1 MGLFQKIKTAEKSS
15 DELPKY
21 VDTLLENS
29 HQSTNEQ
36 IDERFSLES
45 MSLNRKYGIDHAVA
59 LMRDLP
65 NENSSVIVAVVTKTL
80 ESANINVASIVEDA
94 KAKEA
99 ALQAQIKQLNEEI
112 GALEA
117 RIAEKKEQI
126 SVSTAILQETCK
138 VRELLEKAEKH
149 GAAQEPSVKATQHAV
164 IKEQAAA
171 KEHPAK
177 KADPSRTETVT
188 KLAIEAV

>member
-1 MGLFQKIKTAEKSS
+1 MGLFQKTKAAEKSS

-21 VDTLLENS
+21 VDTLLDNS

-36 IDERFSLES
+36 IDERFSVEN

-80 ESANINVASIVEDA
+80 ESANINVANIIDDA
-94 KAKEA
+94 RAKEA
-99 ALQAQIKQLNEEI
+99 ALQTQIKQLNDEI

-138 VRELLEKAEKH
+138 VRELLEKAEKP
-149 GAAQEPSVKATQHAV
+149 GAAHAPSAKAAQHTV
-164 IKEQAAA
+164 TKEQAAA
-171 KEHPAK
+171 KEYPAK
-177 KADPSRTETVT
+177 KADPSKMETVT
-188 KLAIEAV
+188 KLAIESV

>member
-36 IDERFSLES
+36 IDERFSVEN

-80 ESANINVASIVEDA
+80 ESANINVANIIDDA
-94 KAKEA
+94 RAKEA
-99 ALQAQIKQLNEEI
+99 ALQTQIKQLNDEI

-117 RIAEKKEQI
+117 RIAEKKDQI
-126 SVSTAILQETCK
+126 SVSTAIQQETCK
-138 VRELLEKAEKH
+138 VRELLEKAEKP
-149 GAAQEPSVKATQHAV
+149 GAAQAPSAKAAQHTV

-171 KEHPAK
+171 KELSPKKSDPAK
-177 KADPSRTETVT
+177 VETVA